1 MSRRLIYVVGPSGAG
16 KDSLLAWLRLQT
28 PNSAPVHWARR
39 TINRPQ
45 ADGPDSEKH
54 EVVDDLFFDDLLV
67 SNEFAMHWNANSHR
81 YGIRKSELIYL
92 DNPNY
97 CVLVNGS
104 RAHLPIAANLYP
116 DLTVLHITA
125 DTDVLRQRLCFRAR
139 ESEEAI
145 EARLRRAIDLDL
157 PTGCSLIEIHNNN
170 SLDTSGQKLLEHLKK
185 LSYWPK
191 NASQY

>member
-45 ADGPDSEKH
+45 ADSPDSEKH
-54 EVVDDLFFDDLLV
+54 EVVDDLLFDDLLI

-92 DNPNY
+92 DNPSY

-116 DLTVLHITA
+116 ELTVLHITA
-125 DTDVLRQRLCFRAR
+125 DTDVLRQRLCRRAR
-139 ESEEAI
+139 EPHDAI
-145 EARLRRAIDLDL
+145 EARLLRATKLDL
-157 PTGCSLIEIHNNN
+157 PTGCSFIEIQNNN
-170 SLDTSGQKLLEHLKK
+170 SLDTAGQRLLEHLEMQELWFTKFLK
-185 LSYWPK
+185 
-191 NASQY
+191 